1 MPEITG
7 TKQNKIRHK
16 AGIMKFIGI
25 TGGVGAGKTEIL
37 KYLAGREDTKV
48 MLADDIA
55 RELSEPGQSCN
66 EKLQELF
73 AGTDVFD
80 EKGQMDRPKAAA
92 VIFKDEAKRNGMN
105 EILHPAV
112 KEYVLHT
119 LEQEKTEGK
128 LRYLVLEAALLIE
141 EHYDEICDELWYIYT
156 SEDNRRAR
164 LKQSRGYSDEKISE
178 MFESQLSESEY
189 RRHCKVVI
197 DNNGTTEETIAQ
209 VRTII
214 ENQGE
219 NTNG

>member
-1 MPEITG
+1 
-7 TKQNKIRHK
+7 
-16 AGIMKFIGI
+16 MKFIGI

-37 KYLAGREDTKV
+37 KYLAGREDTKI

-80 EKGQMDRPKAAA
+80 EKGKMNRPKVAAI
-92 VIFKDEAKRNGMN
+92 IFKDEARRNGMN

-112 KEYVLHT
+112 KEYVLHV
-119 LEQEKTEGK
+119 LEQEKEEGR

-156 SEDNRRAR
+156 SEENRRAR

-178 MFESQLSESEY
+178 MFESQLCENEY

-214 ENQGE
+214 ENEGE

>member
-1 MPEITG
+1 
-7 TKQNKIRHK
+7 
-16 AGIMKFIGI
+16 MKFIGI

-37 KYLAGREDTKV
+37 KYLDSREDTKV

-55 RELSEPGQSCN
+55 RKLSEPGQSCN

-92 VIFKDEAKRNGMN
+92 IIFKDEARRNGMN

-112 KEYVLHT
+112 KEYVLHV
-119 LEQEKTEGK
+119 LEQEKEEGR

-156 SEDNRRAR
+156 SEENRRAR

-178 MFESQLSESEY
+178 MFESQLCENEY

-214 ENQGE
+214 ENEGE

>member
-1 MPEITG
+1 
-7 TKQNKIRHK
+7 
-16 AGIMKFIGI
+16 MKFIGI

-37 KYLAGREDTKV
+37 KYLASREDTKV

-80 EKGQMDRPKAAA
+80 EKGQMDCPKAAA
-92 VIFKDEAKRNGMN
+92 IIFKDEARRNGMN

-112 KEYVLHT
+112 KEYVLHV
-119 LEQEKTEGK
+119 LEQEKEEGR

-156 SEDNRRAR
+156 SEENRRAR

-178 MFESQLSESEY
+178 MFESQLCERIPQTLQS
-189 RRHCKVVI
+189 VI
-197 DNNGTTEETIAQ
+197 DNNGTTEDTIAQ

-214 ENQGE
+214 ENEGE

>member
-1 MPEITG
+1 
-7 TKQNKIRHK
+7 
-16 AGIMKFIGI
+16 MKFIGI

-37 KYLAGREDTKV
+37 KYLASREDTKV

-55 RELSEPGQSCN
+55 RKLSEPGQSCN

-92 VIFKDEAKRNGMN
+92 IIFKDETRRNGMN

-112 KEYVLHT
+112 KEYVLHV
-119 LEQEKTEGK
+119 LEQEKEEGR

-141 EHYDEICDELWYIYT
+141 EHYGEICDELWYIYT
-156 SEDNRRAR
+156 SEENRRAR

-178 MFESQLSESEY
+178 MFESQLCENEY

-214 ENQGE
+214 ENEGE

>member
-7 TKQNKIRHK
+7 TKQNR
-16 AGIMKFIGI
+16 MKFIGI

-37 KYLAGREDTKV
+37 KYLASREDTKV

-92 VIFKDEAKRNGMN
+92 IIFKDEARRNGMN

-112 KEYVLHT
+112 KEYVLHV
-119 LEQEKTEGK
+119 LEQEKEEGR

-156 SEDNRRAR
+156 SEENRRAR

-178 MFESQLSESEY
+178 MFESQLCENEY

-214 ENQGE
+214 ENEGE

>member
-1 MPEITG
+1 
-7 TKQNKIRHK
+7 
-16 AGIMKFIGI
+16 MKFIGI

-80 EKGQMDRPKAAA
+80 EKGKMNRPKAAA
-92 VIFKDEAKRNGMN
+92 IIFKDEARRNGMN

-112 KEYVLHT
+112 KEYVLHV
-119 LEQEKTEGK
+119 LEQEKEEGR

-156 SEDNRRAR
+156 SEKNRRER
-164 LKQSRGYSDEKISE
+164 LKLNRGYSDEKIDNI
-178 MFESQLSESEY
+178 FASQLSESTY
-189 RRHCKVVI
+189 REVCREEI
-197 DNNGTTEETIAQ
+197 DNNHLPEDAFSQIDALMKARQVEKVQKRQTTEE
-209 VRTII
+209 
-214 ENQGE
+214 
-219 NTNG
+219 